1 MDLKCLGC
9 FLIVLLCAAWFSVTV
24 VRLSRGR
31 ADGDEELL
39 ELSSCGDEWPCQNCV
54 KWGLPTCWIHRDANR
69 TASASW
75 RAVICDES
83 FPVLYLPS
91 QLQNLAEDK
100 HKQERLVCLTLGLCI
115 GKSDDS
121 NIF

>member
-1 MDLKCLGC
+1 MSGM
-9 FLIVLLCAAWFSVTV
+9 FLDCTLVCSVVFSNSGET
-24 VRLSRGR
+24 LSRGR

-54 KWGLPTCWIHRDANR
+54 KWGLPTCWIHCDANR

-100 HKQERLVCLTLGLCI
+100 HKQERLMLVCLTLYWQ
-115 GKSDDS
+115 
-121 NIF
+121 F